1 MTTLFFVIAGVGAA
15 AWWAYRSDKTDIT
28 DVGVE
33 DYTW

>member
-1 MTTLFFVIAGVGAA
+1 MTTLFLVITVVGSA
-15 AWWAYRSDKTDIT
+15 AWWAYRSDKTDLT